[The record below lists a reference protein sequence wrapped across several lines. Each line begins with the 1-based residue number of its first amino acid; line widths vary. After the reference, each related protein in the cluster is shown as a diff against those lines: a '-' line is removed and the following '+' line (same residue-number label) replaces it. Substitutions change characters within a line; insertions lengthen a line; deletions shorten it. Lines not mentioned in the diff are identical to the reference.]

1 MPKPTLA
8 IGLMSGTSSDGV
20 SAALISI
27 EGRGESR
34 RVKCLAHRTVPYDAE
49 FRRRL
54 FRLAY
59 ASAFELSQINFE
71 LGERLAEAAQALLS
85 EAKVKPADVAVI
97 GSHGHTVVHLP
108 LRARTNGEALPPGKP
123 APVASTLQ
131 IGESS
136 VIAERTGIT
145 TVGDFRVRDVAAG
158 GEGAPLVPYVDGI
171 LFRDKSKTRALQNIG
186 GIANVTVVT
195 PKEGAV
201 AAFDTGPGNGLI
213 DEAVRLVSGGAQNY
227 DKGGSMAEQGRADA
241 LIVQRLLGHPFFSV
255 PPPRSADRETFLGQ
269 LVEVL
274 PAGPIGSSLAEQ
286 TRFMRRSAPPGAGS
300 ALPPALGQ
308 IAQMLPP
315 DRKAG
320 MLATLTQYT
329 AESIFQ
335 AYKKYILP
343 KWPVDEIFLSG
354 GGARNASLVKRLQT
368 LFGRTPVRSVEDLGF
383 PSESKE
389 AVAFAVL
396 AQAAIEGEA
405 NNCPAATGAR
415 RAVVCGKIVRG

>member
-1 MPKPTLA
+1 MPKPILA
-8 IGLMSGTSSDGV
+8 IGLMSGTSSDGIT
-20 SAALISI
+20 AALVSI
-27 EGRGESR
+27 EGRGDGR
-34 RVKCLAHRTVPYDAE
+34 RVKCLAQRTYPYDAD

-59 ASAFELSQINFE
+59 STPFELSQINFE
-71 LGERLAEAAQALLS
+71 LGERLAEAALGLLS
-85 EAKVKPADVAVI
+85 DQKVKAADVAVI

-108 LRARTNGEALPPGKP
+108 LRARTSGETVVPGKP

-131 IGESS
+131 VGESS

-145 TVGDFRVRDVAAG
+145 SVGDFRVRDVAAG

-171 LFRDKSKTRALQNIG
+171 LFRDKTKTRALQNIG
-186 GIANVTVVT
+186 GIANVTIVT
-195 PKEGAV
+195 PKGGAV
-201 AAFDTGPGNGLI
+201 MAFDTGPGNGLI
-213 DEAVRLVSGGAQNY
+213 DEAIRLTSGGSLNY
-227 DKGGSMAEQGRADA
+227 DKDGAMAAQGRADV
-241 LIVQRLLGHPFFSV
+241 LVVQRLLGHPFFAV

-274 PAGPIGSSLAEQ
+274 PAGPIGTSLAEQ
-286 TRFMRRSAPPGAGS
+286 TRFMRRSAPPGAGA

-320 MLATLTQYT
+320 MIATLTQYT
-329 AESIFQ
+329 AESIYQ
-335 AYKKYILP
+335 SYRKYVLP
-343 KWPVDEIFLSG
+343 VHPVDEVFLSG
-354 GGARNASLVKRLQT
+354 GGAKNASLVKRLQD
-368 LFGRTPVRSVEDLGF
+368 LFGKVPVRSVEDLGF
-383 PSESKE
+383 PPESKE

-396 AQAAIEGEA
+396 AHAAIEGEA

-415 RAVVCGKIVRG
+415 RAVVCGKIVPA